1 MYLTN
6 VKRKILIAS
15 FLKPVNDIRSFK
27 KMAVSIAK
35 NNRYDVYTTGYPVS
49 LSKDNQNVTLLPLKP
64 FKRNG
69 IGRIRARREV
79 WKIYLKL
86 KPEVIIVNSPDL
98 LVVTVIYKIL
108 FGSKIIY
115 DIRENYFRN
124 LWYQSNYIVG
134 IRHILAIAIRTIE
147 VITAPFFNHFLL
159 AEKVYSKQL
168 KFIRHRYTI
177 IENKSLQ
184 TDIMKSQKGN
194 GNTLQFLISGTIAR
208 EYGVLEGISFYKQV
222 RESFPGSR
230 LMIIGHCAN
239 KKTFELLE
247 QHANEDDTIH
257 LNISTVPLPHFEIEN
272 AMLQS
277 DVGLLPYLP
286 NRSTDGKWPTKLF
299 EYMAYAL
306 PFIIQQ
312 SPTWN
317 SFVVGNKEG
326 IVLDFTDDTEFSGS
340 AISEL
345 LAVSSNAKKVPG
357 IFWHEEEEKL
367 ENVLEQLFVN

>member
-317 SFVVGNKEG
+317 SFVVGNKAG
-326 IVLDFTDDTEFSGS
+326 IVLDFTNNTQFSGS

-367 ENVLEQLFVN
+367 ENALEQLFVN

>member
-1 MYLTN
+1 
-6 VKRKILIAS
+6 
-15 FLKPVNDIRSFK
+15 
-27 KMAVSIAK
+27 MAVSIAK

-69 IGRIRARREV
+69 IGRIRARQEV

-222 RESFPGSR
+222 REYFPGSR

-345 LAVSSNAKKVPG
+345 LAVSSNAKKVLG

-367 ENVLEQLFVN
+367 ENALEQLFVN

>member
-1 MYLTN
+1 
-6 VKRKILIAS
+6 
-15 FLKPVNDIRSFK
+15 
-27 KMAVSIAK
+27 MAVSIAK